1 MNQLNYLKQKPIM
14 KTSKKL
20 ITSLLFLLLVSM
32 SYAQSIDETVKEWER
47 AKAYTKEYLDAMPE
61 EGYALKPT
69 PEMRSFAEQML
80 HLTDAN
86 YNFAA
91 AATGEKPTV
100 KDIEKTTTDK
110 SKANV
115 TKLTLDG
122 YDFLINSIKK
132 LAVADLQAQIKLF
145 GRFDLSKS
153 AALQKA
159 FEHQT
164 HHRGQTT
171 VYLRLAKAT
180 PPNEKLF

>member
-1 MNQLNYLKQKPIM
+1 M
-14 KTSKKL
+14 KTLKFIFVL
-20 ITSLLFLLLVSM
+20 FFILSLANF
-32 SYAQSIDETVKEWER
+32 AQAQAIDDVVKEWER

-86 YNFAA
+86 YGFASA
-91 AATGEKPTV
+91 VSGEKSPV
-100 KDIEKTTTDK
+100 GRGESEKSTDK

-115 TKLTLDG
+115 TKLVMDG
-122 YDFLINSIKK
+122 YDYVINTVKK
-132 LAVADLQAQIKLF
+132 MTVAQLTEKVKLF
-145 GRFDLSKS
+145 DRFEMTKGM
-153 AALQKA
+153 ALAKM

-171 VYLRLAKAT
+171 VYIRLAKAT
-180 PPNEKLF
+180 PPQEKLF

>member
-1 MNQLNYLKQKPIM
+1 MKSLKLL
-14 KTSKKL
+14 TVLL
-20 ITSLLFLLLVSM
+20 ITVFASSF
-32 SYAQSIDETVKEWER
+32 AQAQTIDELVKEWER

-80 HLTDAN
+80 HLSDAN
-86 YNFAA
+86 YNFFA
-91 AATGEKPTV
+91 AATGEKPAV
-100 KDIEKTTTDK
+100 NGLEKNTTDK
-110 SKANV
+110 SKANI

-122 YDFLINSIKK
+122 YDFVINSLKK
-132 LAVADLQAQIKLF
+132 ITPADFATQIKLF
-145 GRFDLSKS
+145 GRFDMSKLT
-153 AALQKA
+153 AIQKA

-180 PPNEKLF
+180 PPAEKLF